1 MRNFWKRVGSFAQ
14 WKQSVNGLMSVGQR
28 RSESKVEVG
37 LKQHEQRKMLD
48 TLSCWLAKIKHDVPH
63 RMMMMITMIMMMM
76 MCLQEV
82 RSWWTCLVKWLATVQ
97 SWLLMKLKRSPAVN
111 CHTLDVTVNSH
122 SNCQVCLS
130 VCLSVTHYIQVDK
143 SQVGDVFLCV
153 SASLCIS
160 LCFCVG
166 LSVCLCVTLCI
177 SVCLSVC
184 LCITLCIS
192 VCLSVCV
199 CISVCLSVC
208 LCVTLYI
215 SVCLSVCVCVT
226 LCVCLYVCASL
237 CVSLCVCV
245 GSELSDIRATVTDPS
260 GVEDCCDISQD
271 SPGVYQVL
279 FKPRQNGLHF
289 ISVSHQNSAVPG
301 LLVTLASCQLSPQ
314 PGC

>member
-122 SNCQVCLS
+122 SSCQVCLS

-177 SVCLSVC
+177 SVCLCRFWAVWHQGDSDRPVWC
-184 LCITLCIS
+184 RRLLWHLSRLARRLPSLVQTSSEWTSFYFCQPPELCC
-192 VCLSVCV
+192 
-199 CISVCLSVC
+199 
-208 LCVTLYI
+208 
-215 SVCLSVCVCVT
+215 
-226 LCVCLYVCASL
+226 
-237 CVSLCVCV
+237 
-245 GSELSDIRATVTDPS
+245 
-260 GVEDCCDISQD
+260 
-271 SPGVYQVL
+271 
-279 FKPRQNGLHF
+279 PR
-289 ISVSHQNSAVPG
+289 SVSHTRFLPTLTSARVLITQP
-301 LLVTLASCQLSPQ
+301 LTLSCLRSDRWTLEIQDGRDPPSWILTPKCKNTIFSN
-314 PGC
+314 